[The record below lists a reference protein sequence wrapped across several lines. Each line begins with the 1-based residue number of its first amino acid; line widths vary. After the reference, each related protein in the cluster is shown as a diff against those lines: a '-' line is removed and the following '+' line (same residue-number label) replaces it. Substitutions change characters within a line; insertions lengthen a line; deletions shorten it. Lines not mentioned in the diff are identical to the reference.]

1 MSSGTI
7 VSPFSPSDLQDTFLP
22 SRRTM
27 AIESQLFSLP
37 LPLSVLLRSNQ
48 VYPLSTSITTA
59 ITTPSTS
66 SSSRIP
72 SPSRS
77 RTLTCFHFFHFF
89 PPLSDSICS
98 KLTHTHIF
106 LKKRLKD
113 DWIPSFPI
121 ASAYPTRLLYRV
133 GTFKQPVF
141 HKNLPSLVSIIQE
154 EFLSSFC
161 PFHLGL
167 QHWLLLA
174 CLPPE
179 FSLLPSSLL
188 THGATPHS
196 DLESASPAS
205 SLSARHAFPTLYL
218 KTRFATVPST

>member
-1 MSSGTI
+1 MPSGTI
-7 VSPFSPSDLQDTFLP
+7 VFPFSPSDLQDTFLP

-59 ITTPSTS
+59 ITTPWTS

-72 SPSRS
+72 SPSGS
-77 RTLTCFHFFHFF
+77 QALTCFQFFHFF
-89 PPLSDSICS
+89 PPLNDSVRS
-98 KLTHTHIF
+98 KLAHTHIF

-121 ASAYPTRLLYRV
+121 VSVYPTRLLYRV

-141 HKNLPSLVSIIQE
+141 LKNLPSLSFYYPVRVLLF
-154 EFLSSFC
+154 FLSFPSWTSALIA
-161 PFHLGL
+161 LGL
-167 QHWLLLA
+167 
-174 CLPPE
+174 PP
-179 FSLLPSSLL
+179 PR
-188 THGATPHS
+188 G
-196 DLESASPAS
+196 
-205 SLSARHAFPTLYL
+205 LSAALLSSNSWSYTSQWSRICISCLLSQCQTCISNSLPENPICHSA
-218 KTRFATVPST
+218 